1 MAIPTTERSALISKS
16 LVAYATIASSGK
28 DIASIY
34 TAFQPYIVECI
45 TGNQKRIADPKKI
58 STALKSRFGL
68 DIPPMAVEGLFPGL
82 CQAGGLTY
90 EHVGQRAIYEL
101 SIDRKSTRLNSSH

>member
-58 STALKSRFGL
+58 STALQSRFGM
-68 DIPPMAVEGLFPGL
+68 DIPPMAVEGFFPGL
-82 CQAGGLTY
+82 CKPGVLMYQPVCTHA
-90 EHVGQRAIYEL
+90 L
-101 SIDRKSTRLNSSH
+101 SAHS